1 MNDMVFVCAQLYR
14 HQQQEQQAECV
25 LSSVGDDDGGCD
37 KKMPGLQ

>member
-14 HQQQEQQAECV
+14 HQQEQAECV